1 MPVTNRPAPAP
12 QGGTE
17 PDLSVSPRAVWRLT
31 WPQMLMMY
39 LMFFMG
45 FVSVWVA
52 GRISADVQAALG
64 MVNQCG
70 IFLMVVSMAVSSG
83 ATAAVSQSL
92 GAHRIVRAKRYIA
105 ATVAG
110 CSALGILVA
119 LAGWLCSEGI
129 LRVIMVPES
138 ILPQTREMW
147 LAGLPGLPAQY
158 LYAATGVMFRATRQV
173 LPPLWVAALVCLCN
187 LLACLGLGL
196 GWFGLP
202 NCGYMG
208 LVWANVLSQYLGA
221 ACNCLLLA
229 RSGYLSRR
237 ALPRPRWLKAALPYL
252 LKVALPAGAAS
263 LVWQSGYMTLFIL
276 VASLP
281 QDSVN
286 ALAGLTAGLRVESL
300 LFLPGMAFNM
310 SVSVL
315 VGNSLGEGKPEQA
328 RRVALNMTAV
338 AAAAL
343 TVVAAALWPFRQE
356 LAALLSQEPGA
367 QAQIVSYLTYNLLS
381 TPFSIASTVMG
392 GVMVGAGATQY
403 NLMIFGGS
411 FWGVR
416 LPLGWLLGHALW
428 GTASGVFLAM
438 LISQVLQSCVMIHA
452 VRCWNWT
459 RFAMRA
465 RHTTTRGTP

>member
-1 MPVTNRPAPAP
+1 
-12 QGGTE
+12 
-17 PDLSVSPRAVWRLT
+17 
-31 WPQMLMMY
+31 MMY

-45 FVSVWVA
+45 FIAVWVA
-52 GRISADVQAALG
+52 GRISAEVQAALG

-83 ATAAVSQSL
+83 ATAAISQSL

-105 ATVAG
+105 ATVTG
-110 CSALGILVA
+110 CLFLGILIA
-119 LAGWLCSEGI
+119 LVGWLFSEGI
-129 LRVIMVPES
+129 LHAIMVPEA
-138 ILPQTREMW
+138 ILSKTRDMW

-173 LPPLWVAALVCLCN
+173 LPPLWVAALVCLFN

-202 NCGYMG
+202 DCGYLG
-208 LVWANVLSQYLGA
+208 LVWANIGSQYLGA
-221 ACNCLLLA
+221 VCNCVLLA
-229 RSGYLSRR
+229 RSDYLSRQ
-237 ALPRPRWLKAALPYL
+237 ALPKTRWLKAALPYL

-263 LVWQSGYMTLFIL
+263 LVWQSGYMTLFVL

-281 QDSVN
+281 HDSVN

-310 SVSVL
+310 SAAVL

-338 AAAAL
+338 AATSL
-343 TVVAAALWPFRQE
+343 TVVAIALWPFRQE
-356 LAALLSQEPGA
+356 LAALLVQEPDA
-367 QAQIVSYLTYNLLS
+367 RQQIVNYLTYNLLS
-381 TPFSIASTVMG
+381 TPFSIASTVFG
-392 GVMVGAGATQY
+392 GVMVGAGATRY
-403 NLMIFGGS
+403 NLLIFGGS

-416 LPLGWLLGHALW
+416 LPLGWLLGHKLW

-452 VRCWNWT
+452 VRYWNWT
-459 RFAMRA
+459 RFAMRQ
-465 RHTTTRGTP
+465 HFSTPSRNQTQQTDITGQS